1 MVKQLK
7 VCTFIQL
14 LSDKEKYKF
23 KINNSIIKPK
33 PKPISYDSTNQCCKI
48 RQSKSVY
55 YFI

>member
-23 KINNSIIKPK
+23 QNQIKHQP
-33 PKPISYDSTNQCCKI
+33 
-48 RQSKSVY
+48 
-55 YFI
+55 